1 MIINIILPLALLVAM
16 NICIYRTMR
25 SHRYT
30 MRPQEEA
37 AAAAANTAA
46 SASVP
51 NHLPPPANHN
61 FILKSMSQPPVAANN
76 SSNGSLLNCLFC
88 NMFGRGRRSSLPTS
102 EPSMGS
108 QHLLHSCTIR
118 RTGYNES
125 EFKKR
130 DFKYTRASVAIV
142 IVFVV
147 CNAPRLIP
155 NIMEI
160 FIDPLKFP
168 EVSTYVHTLKQ

>member
-61 FILKSMSQPPVAANN
+61 FIRKSMSQPPAGANN
-76 SSNGSLLNCLFC
+76 SSNVSLLNCLFG
-88 NMFGRGRRSSLPTS
+88 NLFSRGRRSSLPTS

-168 EVSTYVHTLKQ
+168 EASTFKK